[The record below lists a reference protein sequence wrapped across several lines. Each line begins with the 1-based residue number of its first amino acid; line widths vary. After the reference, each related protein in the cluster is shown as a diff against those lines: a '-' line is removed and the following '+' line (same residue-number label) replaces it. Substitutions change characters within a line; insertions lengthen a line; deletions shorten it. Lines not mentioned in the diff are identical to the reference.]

1 MGAAL
6 LNVYHHYELGELRR
20 RSDVILCRGGL
31 RCCLS
36 RLLVLLLRV
45 SDDAREPA
53 ELFLPLGIVEEGCET
68 REILPQLRFSLL
80 VECQPTFDRVDCLL
94 PRRFL
99 HFVLAG
105 IRVRL
110 LGANR
115 ANVLLH
121 LVDDFLRVR
130 SQILD
135 LLLESRVELL
145 QFLPE
150 CRFGIGLRNV
160 EYVFLCHSKDELFQG
175 LFVRFGQRL
184 SRGIALFEETPLRK
198 LFSNHVPIGCAGCL
212 LELLG
217 DVGADRVERTDRG
230 RMRNGRSAR
239 SVRAR
244 QGAASGSLRGGNSSP
259 RRVHQQL
266 HGDRRARSLEHP
278 AQVALPHEEDREV
291 RAHW

>member
-1 MGAAL
+1 
-6 LNVYHHYELGELRR
+6 
-20 RSDVILCRGGL
+20 
-31 RCCLS
+31 
-36 RLLVLLLRV
+36 
-45 SDDAREPA
+45 
-53 ELFLPLGIVEEGCET
+53 
-68 REILPQLRFSLL
+68 
-80 VECQPTFDRVDCLL
+80 
-94 PRRFL
+94 
-99 HFVLAG
+99 
-105 IRVRL
+105 
-110 LGANR
+110 
-115 ANVLLH
+115 
-121 LVDDFLRVR
+121 
-130 SQILD
+130 
-135 LLLESRVELL
+135 
-145 QFLPE
+145 
-150 CRFGIGLRNV
+150 
-160 EYVFLCHSKDELFQG
+160 KDELFQG

-278 AQVALPHEEDREV
+278 ATSRPSSRRRSRSSCALVRDELQQWVRRPEEPSPRCRITSVIRLRRCSV
-291 RAHW
+291 RRRMMPSGTRCSVDSGDLSLEAKLKIAHHFPKLARFLEFELSRK